1 MKKNNLLEKIVFV
14 VFWILILAF
23 FKVITINPIEE
34 WGPKFERV
42 ETFGPVEQQDSIQ
55 LTPIFK

>member
-1 MKKNNLLEKIVFV
+1 MKKNNLLGEIVSV

-42 ETFGPVEQQDSIQ
+42 ETFGPVQQDSIK